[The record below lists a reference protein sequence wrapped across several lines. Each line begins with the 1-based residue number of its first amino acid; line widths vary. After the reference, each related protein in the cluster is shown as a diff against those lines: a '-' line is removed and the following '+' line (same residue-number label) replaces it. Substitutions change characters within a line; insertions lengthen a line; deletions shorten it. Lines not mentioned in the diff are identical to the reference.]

1 MFCEEVLQED
11 TFCEQPIVQQT
22 AVPNDL
28 MIFGELNK
36 AKYSVLGAFSP
47 SLNMK
52 FAVKVFPFINNQ
64 VNPHFMK
71 EAAFMPLKHQNIISI
86 LDCRVQQVVPV
97 QNTLVQISCIVMEL
111 APFGDFFDLII
122 TKKIK
127 FAEKLARTYFHQ
139 LVEGVEYIHENG
151 AAHLDL
157 KLENLLLSEDFS
169 LKITDF
175 DTAHINGQ
183 DAITSRGTNSY
194 RAPEILNRT
203 CRNAQAADIYSMGI
217 LLFAFLCGGKLPYK
231 EQTMYRGNDLL
242 SLMINNKP
250 LFWEKHCEMQTREQS
265 FFSEDFKTLFE
276 NMVEVNPKKRASISD
291 IKNSNWYNQ
300 PIFCQEDLHQIMSK
314 NLL

>member
-1 MFCEEVLQED
+1 MICEEVLQQD
-11 TFCEQPIVQQT
+11 TFYEQPIAQQP

-28 MIFGELNK
+28 VIFGELNK

-47 SLNMK
+47 SLNMR
-52 FAVKVFPFINNQ
+52 FAVKVFPFVNNQ

-71 EAAFMPLKHQNIISI
+71 EAAFMPLKHQNIINIFDSRI
-86 LDCRVQQVVPV
+86 QQVVPV
-97 QNTLVQISCIVMEL
+97 QNSFVQISCIVMEL

-127 FAEKLARTYFHQ
+127 FDEKLARTYFHQ

-157 KLENLLLSEDFS
+157 KLENLLLCDEFT

-183 DAITSRGTNSY
+183 GEVTSRGTNSY
-194 RAPEILNRT
+194 RAPEILNKS

-217 LLFAFLCGGKLPYK
+217 LLFAFKCGGKLPYK
-231 EQTMYRGNDLL
+231 EQTIYKGHDLL
-242 SLMINNKP
+242 SLMVNNKP
-250 LFWEKHCEMQTREQS
+250 LFWEKHCEMQTRDQS
-265 FFSEDFKTLFE
+265 FFSEDFKALFE
-276 NMVEVNPKKRASISD
+276 SLVEVNPKKRATISD

-300 PIFCQEDLHQIMSK
+300 PIYDQEDLNEIMSK

>member
-1 MFCEEVLQED
+1 MNMICEEVFQEE
-11 TFCEQPIVQQT
+11 TFVEQQP

-28 MIFGELNK
+28 VIFGELNK
-36 AKYSVLGAFSP
+36 AKYSVVGAFSP

-52 FAVKVFPFINNQ
+52 FAVKMFPFVRNQ
-64 VNPHFMK
+64 VNPHFVK
-71 EAAFMPLKHQNIISI
+71 ETSFMPLKHQNIISI
-86 LDCRVQQVVPV
+86 LDCRVQQIVPV

-127 FAEKLARTYFHQ
+127 FDEKLARTYFHQ
-139 LVEGVEYIHENG
+139 LLDGVEYIHENG

-175 DTAHINGQ
+175 DTAHINSQ
-183 DAITSRGTNSY
+183 EQVTSRGTNSY
-194 RAPEILNRT
+194 RAPEILGKN
-203 CRNAQAADIYSMGI
+203 CRNAQAADIYSLGV

-231 EQTMYRGNDLL
+231 EQSIGKGNDFF
-242 SLMINNKP
+242 SLMINNKT
-250 LFWEKHCEMQTREQS
+250 LFWEKHCEMQRREQA
-265 FFSEDFKTLFE
+265 FFSQDFKSLFE
-276 NMVEVNPKKRASISD
+276 SLVEANPKKRATISD

-300 PIFCQEDLHQIMSK
+300 PIYSQEALQQIMNK
-314 NLL
+314 HLL

>member
-1 MFCEEVLQED
+1 MNMICEEVFQEE
-11 TFCEQPIVQQT
+11 TFVEQQP

-28 MIFGELNK
+28 VIFGELNK
-36 AKYSVLGAFSP
+36 AKYSVVGAFSP

-52 FAVKVFPFINNQ
+52 FAVKMFPFVRNQ
-64 VNPHFMK
+64 VNPHFVK
-71 EAAFMPLKHQNIISI
+71 EASFMPLKHQNIISI
-86 LDCRVQQVVPV
+86 LDCRVQQIVPV

-127 FAEKLARTYFHQ
+127 FDEKLARTYFHQ
-139 LVEGVEYIHENG
+139 LLDGVEYIHENG

-175 DTAHINGQ
+175 DTAHINSQ
-183 DAITSRGTNSY
+183 EQVTSRGTNSY
-194 RAPEILNRT
+194 RAPEILGKN
-203 CRNAQAADIYSMGI
+203 CRNAQAADIYSLGV

-231 EQTMYRGNDLL
+231 EQSIGKGNDFF
-242 SLMINNKP
+242 SLMINNKT
-250 LFWEKHCEMQTREQS
+250 LFWEKHCEMQRREQA
-265 FFSEDFKTLFE
+265 FFSQDFKSLFE
-276 NMVEVNPKKRASISD
+276 SLVEANPKKRATISD

-300 PIFCQEDLHQIMSK
+300 PIYSQEALQQIMNK
-314 NLL
+314 HLL

>member
-1 MFCEEVLQED
+1 MICEEVFQEE
-11 TFCEQPIVQQT
+11 TFVVEQPS
-22 AVPNDL
+22 VPNDL
-28 MIFGELNK
+28 VIFGELNK
-36 AKYSVLGAFSP
+36 AKYSVVGAFSP

-52 FAVKVFPFINNQ
+52 FAVKMFPFVHNQ
-64 VNPHFMK
+64 VNPHFVK
-71 EAAFMPLKHQNIISI
+71 EAAFMPLKHENIISI

-97 QNTLVQISCIVMEL
+97 QNALVHISCIVMEL

-127 FAEKLARTYFHQ
+127 FDEKMARTYFHQ
-139 LVEGVEYIHENG
+139 LLNGVEYIHENG

-183 DAITSRGTNSY
+183 EPVTSRGTNSY
-194 RAPEILNRT
+194 RAPEILARN
-203 CRNAQAADIYSMGI
+203 CRNAQAADVYSMGV

-231 EQTMYRGNDLL
+231 EQSIGKENDFF
-242 SLMINNKP
+242 SLMTNNKT
-250 LFWEKHCEMQTREQS
+250 LFWEKHCEMQRREQA
-265 FFSEDFKTLFE
+265 FFSQDFKSLFE
-276 NMVEVNPKKRASISD
+276 SLVEVNPKKRATISD
-291 IKNSNWYNQ
+291 IKNSNWFNQ
-300 PIFCQEDLHQIMSK
+300 PIYSQEALQQIMSK